1 MAFANGMKQMTHRF
15 LSAIMGGLLALPA
28 LAMPH
33 TAAAQQGGSVLIW
46 PINPVIEADT
56 RAGALWLENKGGN
69 PVTVQVRIFAWAQED
84 GREVYGEQD
93 EILGT
98 PPIITIQP
106 GDRQLIRLTRTTPPP
121 AEAERPYRLV
131 IDEVPTSDGA
141 AGGGAAVSFRMR
153 YSLPLFSYA
162 TNQTDPKKPAPR
174 PVPQMAWRIGS
185 DGGARFIEIS
195 NTGAGHA
202 RLTDVALSGG
212 QGRWTMAEGLFGY
225 ILPESSMRWDLPD
238 NIGDATELTA
248 TVNGEQSLRIER
260 QPG

>member
-1 MAFANGMKQMTHRF
+1 MTHRF
-15 LSAIMGGLLALPA
+15 LSVLTSGLLAA
-28 LAMPH
+28 SAFSVPH
-33 TAAAQQGGSVLIW
+33 VAAAQQGGSVLIW
-46 PINPVIEADT
+46 PVNPVIEANT

-69 PVTVQVRIFAWAQED
+69 PVTVQVRVFAWAQQD
-84 GREVYGEQD
+84 GREVYAEQD

-106 GDRQLIRLTRTTPPP
+106 GDRQLVRLTRTTPPP
-121 AEAERPYRLV
+121 VEAERSYRLV

-141 AGGGAAVSFRMR
+141 AASGAAVSFRMR

-162 TNQTDPKKPAPR
+162 VNQAEPAKPAPR

-185 DGGARFIEIS
+185 DGGARFLEIS
-195 NTGAGHA
+195 NNGAGHA
-202 RLTDVALSGG
+202 RLTDVALAGG
-212 QGRWTMAEGLFGY
+212 RDRWTVAEGLFGY
-225 ILPESSMRWDLPD
+225 VLPASSMRWDLPD

-248 TVNGEQSLRIER
+248 TVNGQEALRIER